1 MTDTSFNTVPELIEE
16 LRLGKMII
24 LLDDEDR
31 ENEGDLIM
39 ASSCVRPEDIN
50 FMARFGRG
58 LICLTLTEQRC
69 EQLGLPLMVRN
80 NTEAQGTRFTVSVDA
95 AHDITTGISVA
106 DRAATV
112 AAAVSSNAVPGHL
125 VQPGHIFPLMAEP
138 GGVLTRAG
146 HTEAGCDLARLAGF
160 EPSAT
165 IVEVL
170 KEDGTM
176 ARRPDLEQFA
186 KEHDLKIGSIA
197 DLIQYRMVNETTV
210 TRVGECNMPTVYG
223 DFRLVAYRSLVSD
236 ALHFAMV
243 KGNVDPSDA
252 ALVRVHVASALTD
265 LTGSLRSDGGWP
277 LSDALGR
284 VSREGSGVVVILRYP
299 QSNSVIEQQIQRFE
313 EADRLG
319 ISHEDLDTPS
329 DLRTYG
335 VGAQILIDLGI
346 RRMRLMSAP
355 KRMHAIS
362 GFGLEVEDY
371 VTE

>member
-1 MTDTSFNTVPELIEE
+1 MTFNSIPELIED
-16 LRLGKMII
+16 LRQGRMII
-24 LLDDEDR
+24 LVDDEDR

-39 ASSCVRPEDIN
+39 ASACVRPEDIN

-69 EQLGLPLMVRN
+69 TQLGLPLMVSH

-95 AHDITTGISVA
+95 ADDITTGISAA
-106 DRAATV
+106 DRAVTV
-112 AAAVSSNAVPGHL
+112 AAAVSGNAVPEHL

-170 KEDGTM
+170 NEDGTM
-176 ARRPDLEQFA
+176 ARRPDLEKFSA
-186 KEHDLKIGSIA
+186 EHDIKIGSIA
-197 DLIQYRMVNETTV
+197 DLIQYRLLNETTV
-210 TRVGECNMPTVYG
+210 RRVGECHMPTVYG
-223 DFRLVAYRSLVSD
+223 DFRLVAYRSTVSD

-243 KGNVDPSDA
+243 KGQIAGTAPV
-252 ALVRVHVASALTD
+252 LVRVHVASALTD

-284 VSREGSGVVVILRYP
+284 VSREGKGVVVILRYA
-299 QSNSVIEQQIQRFE
+299 QANDEIASLIRRFQ
-313 EADRLG
+313 EADEQGVAR
-319 ISHEDLDTPS
+319 DDVDAPA

-335 VGAQILIDLGI
+335 VGAQILIDLGVSN
-346 RRMRLMSAP
+346 MRLMSAP

-362 GFGLEVEDY
+362 GFGLEVDEY

>member
-1 MTDTSFNTVPELIEE
+1 MAFNTVPELIDD

-24 LLDDEDR
+24 LVDDEDR

-39 ASSCVRPEDIN
+39 ASACVRPEDIN
-50 FMARFGRG
+50 FMARYGRG
-58 LICLTLTEQRC
+58 LICLTLTERRC

-95 AHDITTGISVA
+95 AEGVTTGISAA
-106 DRAATV
+106 DRAATIAASV
-112 AAAVSSNAVPGHL
+112 ASNAVPSHL

-176 ARRPDLEQFA
+176 ARRPDLEIFA
-186 KEHDLKIGSIA
+186 KDHDLKIGSIA
-197 DLIQYRMVNETTV
+197 DLIEYRMVNETTV
-210 TRVGECNMPTVYG
+210 RRVGECQMPTVYG
-223 DFRLVAYRSLVSD
+223 EFKLVAYESLVSD

-243 KGNVDPSDA
+243 KGDPAGPES

-265 LTGSLRSDGGWP
+265 LTGSFRSEGGWP
-277 LSDALGR
+277 LSDALQR
-284 VSREGSGVVVILRYP
+284 VSREGDGVVVILRYP
-299 QSNSVIEQQIQRFE
+299 QANAAIAEQIQRFE
-313 EADRLG
+313 DADRLG
-319 ISHEDLDTPS
+319 TPREELDTPG
-329 DLRTYG
+329 DLRTFG

-355 KRMHAIS
+355 RRLHALS
-362 GFGLEVEDY
+362 GFGLEVDEY

>member
-1 MTDTSFNTVPELIEE
+1 MTFNPIHELIEE
-16 LRLGKMII
+16 LRLGRMI
-24 LLDDEDR
+24 LLVDDEDR

-39 ASSCVRPEDIN
+39 ASACVRPEDIN
-50 FMARFGRG
+50 FMARYGRG
-58 LICLTLTEQRC
+58 LICLTLTERRC
-69 EQLGLPLMVRN
+69 EQLGLPLMVSV

-95 AHDITTGISVA
+95 AEGVTTGISAA

-112 AAAVSSNAVPGHL
+112 AAAVASNAVPGHL
-125 VQPGHIFPLMAEP
+125 VQPGHVFPLMAEP

-146 HTEAGCDLARLAGF
+146 HTEAGCDLARMAGF

-170 KEDGTM
+170 NEDGTM
-176 ARRPDLEQFA
+176 ARRPDLEKFA
-186 KEHDLKIGSIA
+186 AEHNIKIGTIA
-197 DLIQYRMVNETTV
+197 DLIQYRLLNETTV
-210 TRVGECNMPTVYG
+210 TRVGECHMPTVYG
-223 DFRLVAYRSLVSD
+223 DFSLVAFRSTVSD

-243 KGNVDPSDA
+243 KGNVAGDDPV
-252 ALVRVHVASALTD
+252 LVRVHVASALTD

-277 LSDALGR
+277 LSDAL
-284 VSREGSGVVVILRYP
+284 SRISEVGTGVVVILRYP
-299 QSNSVIEQQIQRFE
+299 QANHHIAEQIRRFE

-319 ISHEDLDTPS
+319 VARDDVDPPA

-335 VGAQILIDLGI
+335 VGAQILIDLGV

-362 GFGLEVEDY
+362 GFGLIVEEY
-371 VTE
+371 VPE